1 MATDEMPNNIPNPKP
16 SGSLLLR
23 LVPMPADV
31 NPNGDIFGGW
41 IMSQMDVAGGIL
53 AGQRARSRAVTVS
66 VETINFIRPVHVGD
80 IVCIYGEVVRVGRS
94 SMSIYL
100 EVYVSPALPP
110 PPGADE
116 SLLVASSAFTFVAID
131 DNGRPHPVDR

>member
-1 MATDEMPNNIPNPKP
+1 MTTNNLPNPRP

-31 NPNGDIFGGW
+31 NSNGDIFGGW

-53 AGQRARSRAVTVS
+53 ASQRARSRVVTVS

-80 IVCIYGEVVRVGRS
+80 IVCIYGEIVRVGRS
-94 SMSIYL
+94 SLSIYL
-100 EVYVSPALPP
+100 EVYVSPALPSS
-110 PPGADE
+110 PGVDE
-116 SLLVASSAFTFVAID
+116 SSLVASSAFTFVAVD
-131 DNGRPHPVDR
+131 ENGRPHPVDR

>member
-1 MATDEMPNNIPNPKP
+1 MTTDNIPNPRP

-31 NPNGDIFGGW
+31 NSNGDIFGGW

-53 AGQRARSRAVTVS
+53 ALQRARSRVVTVS

-100 EVYVSPALPP
+100 EVYVSPALPSS
-110 PPGADE
+110 PGADE
-116 SLLVASSAFTFVAID
+116 LSLVASSAFTFVAVD
-131 DNGRPHPVDR
+131 ENGRPHPVDR

>member
-1 MATDEMPNNIPNPKP
+1 MTTNNLPNPRP

-31 NPNGDIFGGW
+31 NSNGDIFGGW

-53 AGQRARSRAVTVS
+53 ASQRARSRVVTVS

-80 IVCIYGEVVRVGRS
+80 IVCIYGETVRVGRS
-94 SMSIYL
+94 SLSIYL
-100 EVYVSPALPP
+100 EVYVSPALPSS
-110 PPGADE
+110 PGVDE
-116 SLLVASSAFTFVAID
+116 SSLVASSAFTFVAVD
-131 DNGRPHPVDR
+131 ENGRPHPVDR

>member
-1 MATDEMPNNIPNPKP
+1 MTTDNLPNPKP
-16 SGSLLLR
+16 TGSLLLR

-31 NPNGDIFGGW
+31 NSNGDIFGGW

-53 AGQRARSRAVTVS
+53 ALQRARSRVVTVS

-100 EVYVSPALPP
+100 EVYVSPALPSS
-110 PPGADE
+110 PGADE
-116 SLLVASSAFTFVAID
+116 LSLVASSAFTFVAVD
-131 DNGRPHPVDR
+131 ENGRPHPVDR